1 MFQEVSSG
9 LRAPTP
15 TRQLRRAKPS
25 RHAFPDLPRTPLVLV
40 CDSLRHASS
49 AGNVLRLADAFLLE
63 KVWLCGDTAM
73 PGSPK
78 MRRSTKGVE
87 RWVPWELAEDP
98 LPVVQRYREAGYGVV
113 CLELAETSVSPYEA
127 RLPMPA
133 CLVLGNERRGVD
145 PRILDLADVILELP
159 SQGMGNSM
167 NVGSAAAISIF
178 EICRQARVRG
188 DAHGA

>member
-1 MFQEVSSG
+1 MPI
-9 LRAPTP
+9 PTP
-15 TRQLRRAKPS
+15 TRQLRTGKTS
-25 RHAFPDLPRTPLVLV
+25 RHDFWNLPRTPLALV

-49 AGNVLRLADAFLLE
+49 AGNVLRLADAFMLE
-63 KVWLCGDTAM
+63 KVWLCGETAL

-98 LPVVQRYREAGYGVV
+98 LPVVQQYKARGYGVI
-113 CLELAETSVSPYEA
+113 CLELAEASVSPYEA
-127 RLPMPA
+127 VMPMPA
-133 CLVLGNERRGVD
+133 VLVLGNERRGVD
-145 PRILDLADVILELP
+145 PRVLALADVILELP

-178 EICRQARVRG
+178 EICRQARQQQP
-188 DAHGA
+188 

>member
-1 MFQEVSSG
+1 MTPQAA
-9 LRAPTP
+9 LLAPTP
-15 TRQLRRAKPS
+15 TRQLRAGKAS
-25 RHAFPDLPRTPLVLV
+25 RQEFPTLPRTPLALV

-49 AGNVLRLADAFLLE
+49 AGNVLRLADAFMLE
-63 KVWLCGDTAM
+63 KVWLCGDAAL

-98 LPVVQRYREAGYGVV
+98 LPVVQQYRERGYTVI
-113 CLELAETSVSPYEA
+113 CLELADTSVSPYDA
-127 RLPMPA
+127 QLPMPA

-145 PRILDLADVILELP
+145 PRILALAHVVLELP

-178 EICRQARVRG
+178 EICRQARRQG
-188 DAHGA
+188 CPGAP